1 MEVRCAL
8 DGGETWPRWRWGT
21 YIGALVESWYL
32 DVGQTRILGP
42 GCRWERTWKHLTSTF
57 WDLGLRVWG
66 DLKAAQMQFS
76 GPGWR
81 GEINLGAWLGVRCK
95 SWDLAEGEM
104 GHGLGRDSHLETWIR
119 CNGTTS
125 RIQLSWPGLTWDV
138 TWIVVRC
145 EYRDLH
151 GRGKGEG
158 EMRIFVLRWN
168 LNGTQKGV
176 TQESWGLNAG
186 DTGPGWRWYAN
197 LCTLMEVRW
206 YTDRVYAS
214 ILGFGFLWD
223 RTWMEVRCTFLKP
236 GWVWDD
242 AWIGVKYILGGLGWR
257 WFIILKEVGGKY
269 ANLDWGETRHGR
281 RETWILESK
290 WSWNADHETWMGWD
304 GTRI

>member
-32 DVGQTRILGP
+32 DVGETRILGP

-57 WDLGLRVWG
+57 WDLGMRVWG

-125 RIQLSWPGLTWDV
+125 RIELSWPGLTWDV

-151 GRGKGEG
+151 GRAKGEG
-158 EMRIFVLRWN
+158 EMRIFVLRWS

-176 TQESWGLNAG
+176 TQESCGLNAG
-186 DTGPGWRWYAN
+186 DTGPGWRWDAN

-257 WFIILKEVGGKY
+257 WFIIWKEVGGKY
-269 ANLDWGETRHGR
+269 ANMDWGETRHGR
-281 RETWILESK
+281 REMWILESN